1 MTFLDFISLS
11 KEEILKRFNTQEQ
24 GLSEEEVN
32 NRQKTFGFNEI
43 KTKEIGAFDIL
54 LRQFKSAFFLL
65 LFLAG
70 IISLFLNQKVEALLI
85 FLFAFINIIIGFF
98 QEYRAQKATNAL
110 KKYFTYKVKV
120 IRNGEEKEIDAR
132 FLVPGDIVL
141 LEAGDIIPCDLRLI
155 EVNNL
160 MINESVLT
168 GESQPVNKTDE
179 ALTNVKSLFEA
190 LNIAFSGT
198 AVINGEGKGVVIN
211 TGINTELG
219 KIAKLSANIVR
230 PSTYEKELAD
240 FSRVIFKTVF
250 ITISIIFILNL
261 ILKRQPDLISFII
274 FCIALIVG
282 LVPEALPVVVSVS
295 LARGSLKLLKKKV
308 VVKRLSAIEDL
319 GDMQVLCTDK
329 TGTLTQDRLEIKKI
343 ITPNEER
350 LLFFFLLVSPLAKGE
365 KTDNPL
371 DQTVLEAFSLKHFNQ
386 HLQEI
391 KILSGIPFDF
401 KRLRTSVL
409 IKNQKGEKLI
419 IVRGTGDTVLPL
431 CSKTELNEPL
441 SVTQEKIKKIEAEE
455 GERVIVLAYRSFS
468 KNNYSVD
475 NENELTLLGY
485 ISFFDPLKSSAPQTI
500 QLAKKLN
507 VQIKILTGDSK
518 EVAGKIAYDVGLIK
532 NPQEVI
538 LGSELENLDEE
549 TLFQKCDR
557 YSVFARLSP
566 EIKLKI
572 IKALQKKYEVGF
584 LGEGVND
591 ALALKIANVGIAV
604 KEATD
609 VSRDAADILLLD
621 TDLKVIINGIEEGR
635 IIFNNINKYIRCAL
649 SSNFGNFY
657 SIALMSL
664 FLPFLPML
672 PPQILLENIL
682 SDTPLITISNDNV
695 DIEELKRP
703 KMYTLSKTFPY
714 ILMLALISSAFD
726 FIFLRIFYK
735 QPQAILQTSWF
746 ILSLLTEMALIL
758 SIRTRKLFFKASKP
772 NSGLI
777 MISSLVM
784 ILALIIPYL
793 PFGQKLFAFTPLPI
807 KSLLIILGLTLAYL
821 ITNELA
827 KILYFKFHSNSSNN

>member
-343 ITPNEER
+343 ITPNEEQ

-468 KNNYSVD
+468 QNNYSVD
-475 NENELTLLGY
+475 NENKLTLLGY

-532 NPQEVI
+532 NP
-538 LGSELENLDEE
+538 
-549 TLFQKCDR
+549 
-557 YSVFARLSP
+557 
-566 EIKLKI
+566 
-572 IKALQKKYEVGF
+572 
-584 LGEGVND
+584 
-591 ALALKIANVGIAV
+591 
-604 KEATD
+604 
-609 VSRDAADILLLD
+609 
-621 TDLKVIINGIEEGR
+621 
-635 IIFNNINKYIRCAL
+635 
-649 SSNFGNFY
+649 
-657 SIALMSL
+657 
-664 FLPFLPML
+664 PML